1 LNTEKQYIGLL
12 LLFIL
17 VLLMF
22 SGKVYSD
29 DVPRFT
35 PYYEGFHRIFPVG
48 PEVKVVVDSERDG
61 KPLRMTEGPSWLCG
75 ILFFSDQPRGLH
87 SLRPDGIWSQI
98 NHQGWTCGTAPL
110 KNGNLAVC
118 FVESTTVVEMNPE
131 GIILRTLI
139 DKVDGSKL
147 FGNPNDI
154 AADSKGGL
162 YVTITPFFGKD
173 AQKNTAVIY
182 RKPSGETIMV
192 SGKNEYDFPN
202 GCCLSPDE
210 RIFYL
215 NDGGTFIVWAFNVL
229 ADGRLGNKRV
239 FAELKAP
246 PDADE
251 NEKKATSSLAD
262 GMTCDRAGN
271 VFVTSRFG
279 LHIFSKDG
287 IALGLVRFHAQPSN
301 CTFGGEDMKTLFVTC
316 LTKVYAIKTL
326 TGE

>member
-1 LNTEKQYIGLL
+1 MGKHIRFLP
-12 LLFIL
+12 LFMFL
-17 VLLMF
+17 SLMF
-22 SGKVYSD
+22 SSRAYGD
-29 DVPRFT
+29 DYPRFT
-35 PYYEGFHRIFPVG
+35 PYQESFHRIFPVG

-61 KPLRMTEGPSWLCG
+61 KPLRMTEGPSWLNG
-75 ILFFSDQPRGLH
+75 TLYFSDQPRGLY
-87 SLRPDGIWSQI
+87 SLRPDGVWSQI
-98 NHQGWTCGTAPL
+98 NFQGWTCGTAPL

-118 FVESTTVVEMNPE
+118 YVESTTVVEMNPE
-131 GIILRTLI
+131 GTILRTLI
-139 DKVDGSKL
+139 DKVDGTKL

-173 AQKNTAVIY
+173 TPKNTAVIY

-192 SGKNEYDFPN
+192 SGKNEYNFPN

-215 NDGGTFIVWAFNVL
+215 NDGGTFTVWAYDIL
-229 ADGRLGNKRV
+229 SDGRLGNKRA

-251 NEKKATSSLAD
+251 NEKKAKSSGAD

-271 VFVTSRFG
+271 LFVTSRFG
-279 LHIFSKDG
+279 LYVFSKDG
-287 IALGLVRFHAQPSN
+287 KTLGLVKFHAQPSN